1 MRWVWGVM
9 ALVFGLAA
17 CGPMTPTLDPYSE
30 KALAEGKIFATQKA
44 ADEQELQIARSAA
57 KTQGAARV
65 EMELIDK
72 RATGT
77 AAAWSVVQSQATA
90 TYAAATMQAGQAT
103 AIAQADAWQATQAA
117 MEIETYNLQASAER
131 DRAINQFLG
140 WFVPLAAFILVAIL
154 EMGIVFV
161 VYSLIQRGNRAHSIF
176 PLGRNANP
184 WGLVIYDQRGP
195 RFVSIQ
201 DQSHLRSIPNL
212 AEQEN
217 QVWRAT
223 PSGSVLVS
231 KPDSIESSTTAD
243 LVYLVLRLLD
253 DSIKVAGQDSK
264 TIPRW
269 EKLPGWNKENCE
281 LAKDALERSGL
292 VRIVPN
298 QGTYLTKYECI
309 ADLALA
315 VEKNEVKI
323 RPPYPTAGD

>member
-1 MRWVWGVM
+1 
-9 ALVFGLAA
+9 
-17 CGPMTPTLDPYSE
+17 MTPTLDPYTMQ
-30 KALAEGKIFATQKA
+30 ALAEGQIRATQKA
-44 ADEQELQIARSAA
+44 ADEQELQVTHAAAR
-57 KTQGAARV
+57 TQGAARI

-72 RATGT
+72 AAGGT
-77 AAAWSVVQSQATA
+77 ATAWSVVQSQATA
-90 TYAAATMQAGQAT
+90 TYAGATLEASQAT
-103 AIAQADAWQATQAA
+103 AVAQADSRVATQAA
-117 MEIETYNLQASAER
+117 LQIETVNRQAAAER
-131 DRAINQFLG
+131 DRAISQFLS
-140 WFVPLAAFILVAIL
+140 WFVPLAVFFLVAIL

-212 AEQEN
+212 DEQEN

-231 KPDSIESSTTAD
+231 KPDPIESSTTAD

-253 DSIKVAGQDSK
+253 DSIKIAGQDSK